1 MLLDIRQYVSYNKRK
16 ENVAREE
23 NNHWQNGQGLQTAV
37 GYRKEHHIRNPIKS
51 RDVYLPIKL
60 QPRTNYLK
68 LFIGW

>member
-1 MLLDIRQYVSYNKRK
+1 MKRTTIGGM
-16 ENVAREE
+16 A
-23 NNHWQNGQGLQTAV
+23 GQGLQTAV
-37 GYRKEHHIRNPIKS
+37 GYRKEHHIRNPVMS